1 MKKKLMALVM
11 AGLMLLTTAG
21 MAVQAAAQ
29 KAEQPAE
36 MVHVG
41 QEEKEVNAM
50 HATYGG
56 KPVLVATYN
65 GAYGIGI
72 KWIQVSGATSY
83 DIYRKF
89 NGRWSRIKTVSP
101 YDSSLQRSGATLMYT
116 DTSVRTKYGYGYI
129 YSVAATV
136 RGRSTGYNT
145 TGLAAYRLKNPTFTK
160 TSRSGNY
167 YYVYWTKVPCHG
179 VEVQMASAYN
189 TSRWE
194 SFRPSSST
202 ATAAYFTR
210 SQFFNGAVTYVLR
223 IRCYKTNKDRGT
235 TYSEWSPWKSITVY

>member
-21 MAVQAAAQ
+21 VSVTAAAQ
-29 KAEQPAE
+29 KSSEPAA
-36 MVHVG
+36 MVQVPNE
-41 QEEKEVNAM
+41 EEKEINGM
-50 HATYGG
+50 RATG

-72 KWIQVSGATSY
+72 KWIQVSGASSY
-83 DIYRKF
+83 DIYRKY

-101 YDSSLQRSGATLMYT
+101 YDSSLQRSGSTLMYT

-136 RGRSTGYNT
+136 GGRSTGFNT
-145 TGLAAYRLKNPTFTK
+145 TGLAAYRLKNPVFTK

-167 YYVYWTKVPCHG
+167 YYVYWTSVPRHG
-179 VEVQMASAYN
+179 VEVQMAKASY
-189 TSRWE
+189 TSYWE
-194 SFRPSSST
+194 SFRPNSAK

-210 SQFFNGAVTYVLR
+210 SQLFAGAGKYVLR
-223 IRCYKTNKDRGT
+223 IRCYKTTKDRGT
-235 TYSEWSPWKSITVY
+235 TYSEWSPWTSIYVY